1 MIIPKIETDEFTGLT
16 SLRRREYLASLS
28 FLTFRGM
35 RIHFSLR
42 CCSLLKA
49 CQILCQ
55 ILGGDFLRSGNSLI
69 LGSLQDLFITVRYM
83 SGYSRLVFNHS
94 EGIKLQSTGTLTDLR
109 NSIQH
114 RLLSLPACPSAQGSN
129 GVYHLYESTR
139 LGAQIYS
146 LLCIYP
152 YPAGPAPFVEAASRL
167 KRELSS
173 LDPRTISYEESKL
186 LLWILVMGAIVT
198 VGTFDRPWFIHIL
211 GSVAYRLQVESWPD
225 MKSLLLTFLWL
236 SKTNDIDGRDVWD
249 EVSSSIFEHSRPVRF
264 SSATPSVASSLD
276 MSIRTRSISSA
287 EIEENPGDQPF
298 STPS

>member
-1 MIIPKIETDEFTGLT
+1 MPWNEDSVVFEMLQPSEGLPD
-16 SLRRREYLASLS
+16 SMPDIG
-28 FLTFRGM
+28 RGFPEEWKQSES
-35 RIHFSLR
+35 RP
-42 CCSLLKA
+42 LK
-49 CQILCQ
+49 
-55 ILGGDFLRSGNSLI
+55 
-69 LGSLQDLFITVRYM
+69 DLFTIVRYM

-94 EGIKLQSTGTLTDLR
+94 EGIKLQSTGILTDLR

-114 RLLSLPACPSAQGSN
+114 RLLSLPACPNAHGGN
-129 GVYHLYESTR
+129 GIYHLYESTR

-152 YPAGPAPFVEAASRL
+152 FPAGPAPFTEAASRL

-198 VGTFDRPWFIHIL
+198 VGTLDRLWFIYAL
-211 GSVAYRLQVESWPD
+211 GPVACRLQVESWPD
-225 MKSLLLTFLWL
+225 MKSLLLNFLWF

-249 EVSSSIFEHSRPVRF
+249 EVSSSIFEHSGPVRF
-264 SSATPSVASSLD
+264 SSATPSVVSSHD

-287 EIEENPGDQPF
+287 EIEERPGDDQPF

>member
-1 MIIPKIETDEFTGLT
+1 MLQPFEGLPD
-16 SLRRREYLASLS
+16 SMPDIGQGFPEEWQQSDSRL
-28 FLTFRGM
+28 
-35 RIHFSLR
+35 
-42 CCSLLKA
+42 
-49 CQILCQ
+49 
-55 ILGGDFLRSGNSLI
+55 
-69 LGSLQDLFITVRYM
+69 LQDLFTTVRYM

-114 RLLSLPACPSAQGSN
+114 RLLSLPACPSALGSS
-129 GVYHLYESTR
+129 GIYHLYESTR

-152 YPAGPAPFVEAASRL
+152 YPAGPAPFAEAASRL
-167 KRELSS
+167 KRELSN

-186 LLWILVMGAIVT
+186 LFWILVMGAIVT
-198 VGTFDRPWFIHIL
+198 VGTFDRLWFITAL
-211 GSVAYRLQVESWPD
+211 GPVAYGLQVESWPD

-249 EVSSSIFEHSRPVRF
+249 EVSSLIFEHSKPVRF
-264 SSATPSVASSLD
+264 SSATPSVGSSHD

-287 EIEENPGDQPF
+287 EIEERPGDDQPF